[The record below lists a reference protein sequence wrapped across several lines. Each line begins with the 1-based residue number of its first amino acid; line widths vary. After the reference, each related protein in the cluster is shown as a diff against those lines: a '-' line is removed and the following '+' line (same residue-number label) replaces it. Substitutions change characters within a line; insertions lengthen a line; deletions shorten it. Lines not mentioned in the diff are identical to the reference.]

1 MNGAGLTDDPRKKLT
16 YLIQFCSGEA
26 IEVIENC
33 RVSES
38 KEGYY
43 RAREVLHH
51 QFARPHIVA
60 RGHINQLAKGQSINS
75 IQFNFIIYTF

>member
-75 IQFNFIIYTF
+75 IQFYYLHF